1 MRIHFF
7 KFCRKQA
14 CNIFRQNVLL
24 GHLVNQFGIAEFY
37 QCFLNFAK
45 QVSINISTVLHIIK
59 QQLIDNLARIEQE
72 IKQNQDTIDYLST
85 DEYVDQYAREYLNMQ
100 GKNEEAFTGK

>member
-1 MRIHFF
+1 MSKTTLRVITVSMVLFLLILI
-7 KFCRKQA
+7 A
-14 CNIFRQNVLL
+14 ALVINVVKL
-24 GHLVNQFGIAEFY
+24 
-37 QCFLNFAK
+37 
-45 QVSINISTVLHIIK
+45 STVNHK
-59 QQLIDNLARIEQE
+59 KTQLLDNLARIEQE

>member
-1 MRIHFF
+1 MSKTTLRVITVSM
-7 KFCRKQA
+7 
-14 CNIFRQNVLL
+14 VLL
-24 GHLVNQFGIAEFY
+24 LLILIAALV
-37 QCFLNFAK
+37 
-45 QVSINISTVLHIIK
+45 INVVKLSPVNNKKT
-59 QQLIDNLARIEQE
+59 QLLDNLARIEQE

>member
-1 MRIHFF
+1 MSKTTLRVITVSMVLFLLILI
-7 KFCRKQA
+7 A
-14 CNIFRQNVLL
+14 ALVINVVKLSS
-24 GHLVNQFGIAEFY
+24 VNTKKE
-37 QCFLNFAK
+37 
-45 QVSINISTVLHIIK
+45 
-59 QQLIDNLARIEQE
+59 QLIDNLARIEQE

>member
-1 MRIHFF
+1 MSKTTLRVITVSMVLFLLILI
-7 KFCRKQA
+7 A
-14 CNIFRQNVLL
+14 ALVINVVKLSTINNKKTQLL
-24 GHLVNQFGIAEFY
+24 
-37 QCFLNFAK
+37 
-45 QVSINISTVLHIIK
+45 
-59 QQLIDNLARIEQE
+59 DNLARIEQE

>member
-1 MRIHFF
+1 MSKTTLRVITVSMVLFLLILI
-7 KFCRKQA
+7 A
-14 CNIFRQNVLL
+14 ALVINVVKL
-24 GHLVNQFGIAEFY
+24 
-37 QCFLNFAK
+37 
-45 QVSINISTVLHIIK
+45 STVNNK
-59 QQLIDNLARIEQE
+59 KTQLLDNLARIEQE

>member
-1 MRIHFF
+1 MSKTTLRVITVSMVLFLLILI
-7 KFCRKQA
+7 A
-14 CNIFRQNVLL
+14 ALVINVVKLSS
-24 GHLVNQFGIAEFY
+24 VN
-37 QCFLNFAK
+37 AK
-45 QVSINISTVLHIIK
+45 K
-59 QQLIDNLARIEQE
+59 EQLIDNLARIEQE

>member
-1 MRIHFF
+1 MVLFLLILI
-7 KFCRKQA
+7 A
-14 CNIFRQNVLL
+14 ALVINVVKLSS
-24 GHLVNQFGIAEFY
+24 VN
-37 QCFLNFAK
+37 AK
-45 QVSINISTVLHIIK
+45 K
-59 QQLIDNLARIEQE
+59 EQLIDNLARIEQE

>member
-1 MRIHFF
+1 MSKTTLRVITVSMVLFLLILI
-7 KFCRKQA
+7 A
-14 CNIFRQNVLL
+14 ALVINVVKLSSVNAKKEQLL
-24 GHLVNQFGIAEFY
+24 
-37 QCFLNFAK
+37 
-45 QVSINISTVLHIIK
+45 
-59 QQLIDNLARIEQE
+59 DNLARIEQE